1 MYHATCDRRPNQA
14 QMTSASAAVDRAD
27 VVIIGAGPAGSL
39 AAFRL
44 ARAGARVAL
53 IDGSHPREKPC
64 GGGVTGRALALVA
77 DVVDAA
83 GLPSCRIR
91 SARFVDTP
99 TGRSV
104 AVPLE
109 GDALIVA
116 SRAEFDGRLLDAARQ
131 AGADLVA
138 ARAQDVTR
146 DSGTF
151 VVRTSAGRV
160 TAPLLIGADGVN
172 SLVRRRLARP
182 FARAELSIA
191 TGFFAHGATS
201 DEVVIELAAD
211 PPGYLWSFPRP
222 GHLAVGI
229 CAQADEGPT
238 AGGLRARTARWI
250 HGLGLAD
257 GERLSPYSWPI
268 PSLSAAAFG
277 SLAVSGPGWFLTGDA
292 AGLVDP
298 ITREG
303 IYFALRSGEL
313 AAQAALSGESGA
325 SHTSYRERIHDEIA
339 TDLALAARYKAGFF
353 HRRFT
358 RLFIDALRDSTG
370 IRDVMADL
378 VAGRRA
384 YSTLKWSLIRTFE
397 FGLVWRLI
405 TST

>member
-1 MYHATCDRRPNQA
+1 
-14 QMTSASAAVDRAD
+14 MTSASAAVDRAD

-77 DVVDAA
+77 DAVDAA

-116 SRAEFDGRLLDAARQ
+116 SRAEFDGRLLDAARH
-131 AGADLVA
+131 AGADLLA
-138 ARAQDVTR
+138 ARALDVTR
-146 DSGTF
+146 ESGTF
-151 VVRTSAGRV
+151 VVRTNAGRV
-160 TAPLLIGADGVN
+160 TAPLLIGADGAN

-229 CAQADEGPT
+229 CAQADGSAT

-250 HGLGLAD
+250 RELGLAD

-313 AAQAALSGESGA
+313 AAHAALSAA

-339 TDLALAARYKAGFF
+339 TDLALAVRFKAGFF
-353 HRRFT
+353 HPRFT
-358 RLFIDALRDSTG
+358 RLFIDALRGSTG

-397 FGLVWRLI
+397 VGLAWRLI